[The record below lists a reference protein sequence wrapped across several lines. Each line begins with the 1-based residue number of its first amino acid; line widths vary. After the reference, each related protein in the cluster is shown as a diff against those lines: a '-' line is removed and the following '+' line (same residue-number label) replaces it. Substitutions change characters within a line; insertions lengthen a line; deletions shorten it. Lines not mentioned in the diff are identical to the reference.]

1 MLIAGETK
9 KERIV
14 GLTCDCGCNEGI
26 HILKQKDPNFPD
38 EYYLSIIESKFN
50 ALQDGVFSKI
60 KHRIKRVF
68 FAMLG
73 KDYKLCEIC
82 ITETDIDNLIQ
93 ALQNIKTD

>member
-9 KERIV
+9 KERII

-26 HILKQKDPNFPD
+26 HILKYKDPNFPD

-50 ALQDGVFSKI
+50 GLQSGVFSKI
-60 KHRIKRVF
+60 KHRIKRIL
-68 FAMLG
+68 FAIIG

-82 ITETDIDNLIQ
+82 MTEKDINDLIIS
-93 ALQNIKTD
+93 LEKIKTD